1 MAKREKKSGGG
12 EVPEW
17 VVTYGDMM
25 TLLLCFFVLLAA
37 FSELKKEEE
46 YQKVVTAVKEA
57 FGYSGGVGVL
67 PIDDPP
73 LRSMIQSLQELAKQK
88 MTKKVVSKNE
98 TPGIKGKESTVTRV
112 HEGLKFTIGGSQMFE
127 PGSAILNDSAKP
139 ELERIA
145 RLLIGKRFKIE
156 IRGHAA
162 SKSLPAGSPYRN
174 LTDLSYYRAKAVHDF
189 LVDNGGLNPLVLR
202 ITAAGDTEPVAPR
215 AYTPE
220 TQAVNRR
227 VEIIQTE
234 AEVEETNPD
243 PNFEDAG
250 FAQGN

>member
-1 MAKREKKSGGG
+1 MARRPKKDSGGI
-12 EVPEW
+12 PEW
-17 VVTYGDMM
+17 VVTFGDMM

-37 FSELKKEEE
+37 FSELKKEHE
-46 YQKVVTAVKEA
+46 YQKVITAVKEA

-73 LRSMIQSLQELAKQK
+73 LRSMIESLQELAKRQ
-88 MTKKVVSKNE
+88 MSKKVVSQNS
-98 TPGIKGKESTVTRV
+98 TPGIQGMESTVTRV

-127 PGSAILNDSAKP
+127 PGSATLNDSAKP

-162 SKSLPAGSPYRN
+162 SKALPAGSPYRD

-189 LVDNGGLNPLVLR
+189 LVETGGLDPLVLR
-202 ITAAGDTEPVAPR
+202 ISAAGDTEPVVPR
-215 AYTPE
+215 AYTAE

-243 PNFEDAG
+243 PNFEDSGYAKG
-250 FAQGN
+250 G

>member
-1 MAKREKKSGGG
+1 MARRPSKQKGGI
-12 EVPEW
+12 PEW
-17 VVTYGDMM
+17 VVTFGDMM

-37 FSELKKEEE
+37 FSELKKEHE
-46 YQKVVTAVKEA
+46 YQRVITAVKEA
-57 FGYSGGVGVL
+57 FGYSGGVGTL

-73 LRSMIQSLQELAKQK
+73 LRSMIESLQELARKQ
-88 MTKKVVSKNE
+88 MAENVVSQSSD
-98 TPGIKGKESTVTRV
+98 PGLRGKETTVTRV
-112 HEGLKFTIGGSQMFE
+112 HEGLKFTVGGSQMFE
-127 PGSAILNDSAKP
+127 PASATLHEAAKP

-145 RLLIGKRFKIE
+145 RLLMGKRFKIE

-162 SKSLPAGSPYRN
+162 GKQLPQGSPFSD

-189 LVDNGGLNPLVLR
+189 LIDSGGLDPLVLR
-202 ITAAGDTEPVAPR
+202 ITAAGDTEPVVPR

-243 PNFEDAG
+243 PNFEDPG
-250 FAQGN
+250 YAQGG

>member
-1 MAKREKKSGGG
+1 MARRPKKDSGG
-12 EVPEW
+12 VPEW
-17 VVTYGDMM
+17 VVTFGDMM

-37 FSELKKEEE
+37 FSELKKEHE

-73 LRSMIQSLQELAKQK
+73 LRSMIESLQELAKRQ
-88 MTKKVVSKNE
+88 MSKKVVSQNT
-98 TPGIKGKESTVTRV
+98 TPGMQGKESTVTRV
-112 HEGLKFTIGGSQMFE
+112 QDGLKFTIGGSQMFE
-127 PGSAILNDSAKP
+127 PASATLNESAKP

-162 SKSLPAGSPYRN
+162 SKTLPPGSPYRD
-174 LTDLSYYRAKAVHDF
+174 LLDLSYYRAKAVHDF
-189 LVDNGGLNPLVLR
+189 LVQQGLDPLVLR
-202 ITAAGDTEPVAPR
+202 ISAAGDTEPVEPR

-243 PNFEDAG
+243 PNFENANYAKG
-250 FAQGN
+250 G

>member
-1 MAKREKKSGGG
+1 MPRRRKKEGGG
-12 EVPEW
+12 VPEW

-37 FSELKKEEE
+37 FSELKKEHE
-46 YQKVVTAVKEA
+46 YQKVITAVKEA

-67 PIDDPP
+67 PINDPP

-88 MTKKVVSKNE
+88 LSKKATSQND
-98 TPGIKGKESTVTRV
+98 TPGIQGKESTVTRV

-127 PGSAILNDSAKP
+127 PGSATLNDSAKP

-156 IRGHAA
+156 VRGHAA
-162 SKSLPAGSPYRN
+162 SKALTPGSPYRD

-189 LVDNGGLNPLVLR
+189 LVEVGGLDPLVLR
-202 ITAAGDTEPVAPR
+202 ISAAGDTEPVAPR

-243 PNFEDAG
+243 PNFEDASY
-250 FAQGN
+250 AQGG

>member
-1 MAKREKKSGGG
+1 MAKRPKKSGGG
-12 EVPEW
+12 IPEW
-17 VVTYGDMM
+17 VVTFGDMM

-37 FSELKKEEE
+37 FSELKKENE

-73 LRSMIQSLQELAKQK
+73 LRSMIQSLQELAKRQ
-88 MTKKVVSKNE
+88 MSKKSISQND
-98 TPGIKGKESTVTRV
+98 TPGIQGKESTVTRV
-112 HEGLKFTIGGSQMFE
+112 QEGLKFTVGGSQMFE
-127 PGSAILNDSAKP
+127 PGSAVLSESAKP

-145 RLLIGKRFKIE
+145 RLLAGKRFKIE

-162 SKSLPAGSPYRN
+162 SMTLAPGSPIRD
-174 LTDLSYYRAKAVHDF
+174 LMDLSYYRAKTVHDF
-189 LVDNGGLNPLVLR
+189 LVETGGLDPLVLR
-202 ITAAGDTEPVAPR
+202 ISAAGDTEPVAPR

-243 PNFEDAG
+243 PNFENAG
-250 FAQGN
+250 FAQGG

>member
-1 MAKREKKSGGG
+1 MARRPKKASGG
-12 EVPEW
+12 VPDW
-17 VVTYGDMM
+17 VVTFGDMM

-37 FSELKKEEE
+37 FSELKKEHE
-46 YQKVVTAVKEA
+46 YQKVITAVKEA

-73 LRSMIQSLQELAKQK
+73 LRSMIQSLQELAKRQ
-88 MTKKVVSKNE
+88 MTKKSVSQNE
-98 TPGIKGKESTVTRV
+98 TQGIQGKESTVTRV

-127 PGSAILNDSAKP
+127 PASAVLNDQAKP

-162 SKSLPAGSPYRN
+162 SKTLPPGSPYRD
-174 LTDLSYYRAKAVHDF
+174 LMDLSYYRAKSVHDF
-189 LVDNGGLNPLVLR
+189 LVEAGGLDPLVLR
-202 ITAAGDTEPVAPR
+202 VSAAGDTEPVAPR

-250 FAQGN
+250 FAQGG